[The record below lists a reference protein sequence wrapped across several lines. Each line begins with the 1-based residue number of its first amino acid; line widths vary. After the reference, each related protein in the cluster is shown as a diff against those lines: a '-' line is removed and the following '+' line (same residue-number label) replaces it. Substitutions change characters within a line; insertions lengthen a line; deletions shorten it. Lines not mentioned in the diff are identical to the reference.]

1 MHKANIFIQLS
12 KRILYY
18 YPFTLTGTVL
28 LGFSTLLI
36 IDALSNLN
44 PYSFVLALSGFIL
57 LLTTALVSRLQA
69 LNAKELPC
77 EWDSSGALYAGNEDQ
92 QHVLYCEGMKTLP
105 FFRLHF
111 LLKGRFFVS
120 AKESFLFY
128 REFSTSHP
136 EKLELSLTFPLSG
149 SLQASGFLIIKDI
162 LGLSRARFKGLMQ
175 RTLLV
180 RPRLMEWGK
189 EPPLLT
195 MDGLEDTIR
204 KKDTSEERYYQREY
218 MAGDKLRDINW
229 KVSERLA
236 TLITKVS
243 HITQE
248 NTRMLT
254 VFFRNYRKKTRESVE
269 SIVHLD
275 VLKGWLLSFVKTIK
289 EKYPDYNFEIITGQ
303 DKTVIETHE
312 DIEHLSIAFST
323 LTYCDD
329 SNHSPLPHPGEVFIF
344 STPFDTQ
351 LSRLVAD
358 LRESQVHIFLTTTA
372 STREKADKQIDDM
385 TVCLMRPL
393 LSSPLPGFWILQRE
407 KKPATFAFYKADN
420 VYVHKKE
427 VTVEIL

>member
-1 MHKANIFIQLS
+1 MLKTNFFIQLL

-28 LGFSTLLI
+28 LGFSTLLM

-57 LLTTALVSRLQA
+57 LLTTALISRVQA

-77 EWDSSGALYAGNEDQ
+77 EWDSSAALYAGSQEQ
-92 QHVLYCEGMKTLP
+92 QHVLYCEGMRALP

-111 LLKGRFFVS
+111 LLKGCFYVAER
-120 AKESFLFY
+120 EWFLFY
-128 REFSTSHP
+128 REFSTTHP
-136 EKLELSLTFPLSG
+136 EKLELSFSFPLSG
-149 SLQASGFLIIKDI
+149 SFKASGFLLVKDI
-162 LGLSRARFKGLMQ
+162 LGLSRARFKDSMR
-175 RTLLV
+175 RTLFI
-180 RPRLMEWGK
+180 RPRSMEWGK

-229 KVSERLA
+229 KVSERFA

-254 VFFRNYRKKTRESVE
+254 VFFRNYRKKTRESAE

-275 VLKGWLLSFVKTIK
+275 VLKGWLLSFVRTIK
-289 EKYPDYNFEIITGQ
+289 AAYPDYNFEIITGQ
-303 DKTVIETHE
+303 DKTLIETNE
-312 DIEHLSIAFST
+312 DIERLSMTLST
-323 LTYCDD
+323 LTYNEDN
-329 SNHSPLPHPGEVFIF
+329 NHTPLPHPGEVFIF
-344 STPFDTQ
+344 STPFDSQ
-351 LSRLVAD
+351 LPRLVAD
-358 LRESQVHIFLTTTA
+358 LRESQVHVFLTSTA
-372 STREKADKQIDDM
+372 SSQGLVDTQIDN
-385 TVCLMRPL
+385 TAVYLMRPL
-393 LSSPLPGFWILQRE
+393 LSSPLPGFWILRRE
-407 KKPATFAFYKADN
+407 KKPRTSAIHDADN
-420 VYVHKKE
+420 IYVHKKE
-427 VTVEIL
+427 VTVGLL